1 MNDFDIIIAYF
12 RSKTLK
18 IEDYNFC
25 YCINNEFEM
34 NTMNRNKY
42 SAYIMGTGA
51 EDCLTKF
58 HGFQTLEQLKGFYR
72 TLGVQDKDVF
82 QIG

>member
-1 MNDFDIIIAYF
+1 MNDFDSIIAKF
-12 RSKTLK
+12 HNKELK
-18 IEDYNFC
+18 IEDWNFC
-25 YCINNEFEM
+25 YSINTEFEM
-34 NTMNRNKY
+34 ETMKRNKY

-58 HGFQTLEQLKGFYR
+58 HGFSNLEQLIGFYR
-72 TLGVQDKDVF
+72 TLGVQDNDVF